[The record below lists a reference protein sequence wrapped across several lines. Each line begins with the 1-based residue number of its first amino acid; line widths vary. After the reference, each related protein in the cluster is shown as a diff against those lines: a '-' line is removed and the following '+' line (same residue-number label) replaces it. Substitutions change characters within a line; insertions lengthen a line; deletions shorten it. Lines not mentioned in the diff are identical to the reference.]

1 MTKTF
6 LFCPKKNACFLSIGN
21 LMLEDKFL
29 LFVSQLQFIWPA
41 FSRKCTHRK
50 LLSSDHEDHCHRQY
64 CWDYLLL
71 YVRTLHDPLMVSQN
85 IRRDKISICI
95 APRRVPESVI
105 TSQKSR
111 LHNVNGSLRIEG
123 CYIEQTSPMWY
134 LSWNHGT
141 NRKKG
146 NSKQAR
152 VESWTWIYLY
162 GFYDTSHLITMIYR
176 RGTNINCSTRY
187 CRQFLIF

>member
-1 MTKTF
+1 MYASKTPLLWSWRSLPPSILLGLSPSLSMYEHYTTLWWFPKTYAETRFPYASPQGGF
-6 LFCPKKNACFLSIGN
+6 LKA
-21 LMLEDKFL
+21 
-29 LFVSQLQFIWPA
+29 
-41 FSRKCTHRK
+41 
-50 LLSSDHEDHCHRQY
+50 SSLHEKVDCI
-64 CWDYLLL
+64 
-71 YVRTLHDPLMVSQN
+71 TSMVSL
-85 IRRDKISICI
+85 
-95 APRRVPESVI
+95 
-105 TSQKSR
+105 R
-111 LHNVNGSLRIEG
+111 LEG

-162 GFYDTSHLITMIYR
+162 DFYDTSHLITMIYR